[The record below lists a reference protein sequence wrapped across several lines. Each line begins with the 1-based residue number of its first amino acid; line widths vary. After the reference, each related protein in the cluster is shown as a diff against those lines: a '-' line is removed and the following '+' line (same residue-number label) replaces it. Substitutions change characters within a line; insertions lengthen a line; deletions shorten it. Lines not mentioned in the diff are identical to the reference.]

1 VREDELELLLRPEVM
16 EEIGRN
22 ADEDPAAYAMRNAGR
37 TDIPVRAIAEQIACR
52 KKAAKKL
59 PRLSTR
65 PLLYTSRAQVLL
77 FQMHVQG

>member
-1 VREDELELLLRPEVM
+1 MREDELELLLRPEVM

-52 KKAAKKL
+52 KKAAKKTAPTFHPTVALYL
-59 PRLSTR
+59 PCS
-65 PLLYTSRAQVLL
+65 
-77 FQMHVQG
+77 